1 MDIRAEVAN
10 ALHWNPAIPHGAVTT
25 KVEGGLV
32 TLHGVVDRAYQKS
45 YAEAIAR
52 RVPGV
57 TDVRNEIA
65 IRPAPEFGQPT
76 LRPSVSI
83 AVRSP

>member
-10 ALHWNPAIPHGAVTT
+10 ALHWNPAIPRGAVTIEA
-25 KVEGGLV
+25 KGGLV

-52 RVPGV
+52 CVPGV
-57 TDVRNEIA
+57 TDVKNKIDLGR
-65 IRPAPEFGQPT
+65 
-76 LRPSVSI
+76 
-83 AVRSP
+83 AVNFDP

>member
-10 ALHWNPAIPHGAVTT
+10 ALQWDPAIPPHRVTAE
-25 KVEGGLV
+25 VDGGLV
-32 TLHGVVDRAYQKS
+32 TLEGVVDRAYQKS

-57 TDVRNEIA
+57 TGVRNKIA
-65 IRPAPEFGQPT
+65 IRAAVGFSQPT
-76 LRPSVSI
+76 LHP
-83 AVRSP
+83 

>member
-1 MDIRAEVAN
+1 MSDIRDQVAN
-10 ALHWNPAIPHGAVTT
+10 ALHWDPAIPDHRVSAEVDHGF
-25 KVEGGLV
+25 V

-57 TDVRNEIA
+57 IGVRNEID
-65 IRPAPEFGQPT
+65 
-76 LRPSVSI
+76 
-83 AVRSP
+83 VRAAQSSTNRFLKI

>member
-25 KVEGGLV
+25 EVEGGLV
-32 TLHGVVDRAYQKS
+32 TLCGVVDRAYQKS

-57 TDVRNEIA
+57 IDVRNK
-65 IRPAPEFGQPT
+65 
-76 LRPSVSI
+76 I
-83 AVRSP
+83 AVRSAVEFSQPTLNH

>member
-10 ALHWNPAIPHGAVTT
+10 ALHWDPAIHPHRVIADVD
-25 KVEGGLV
+25 VGLV

-52 RVPGV
+52 RVPGMI
-57 TDVRNEIA
+57 DVRNKNA
-65 IRPAPEFGQPT
+65 IRASVEFCQPT
-76 LRPSVSI
+76 LHP
-83 AVRSP
+83 